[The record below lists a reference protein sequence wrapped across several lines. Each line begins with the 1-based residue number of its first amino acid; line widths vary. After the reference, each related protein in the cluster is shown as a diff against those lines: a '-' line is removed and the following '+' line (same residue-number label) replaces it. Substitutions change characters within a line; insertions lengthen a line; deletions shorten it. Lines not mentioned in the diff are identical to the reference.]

1 VIDRQGDGIP
11 AGDAAAFF
19 YFYVL
24 FVEEQKDV

>member
-1 VIDRQGDGIP
+1 LTDKGDGIP

-24 FVEEQKDV
+24 FAEEQKDV